1 MGLNNVNKITKI
13 LNFGANVLKESYAKD
28 GYRLDVRDGNY
39 SYKDNGYDPGENYD
53 ETQIHEIFERAGV
66 NSETVKNDKYI
77 VGFEIDKPN
86 LANLNKTLKLIDF
99 TKDIINSVNDK
110 GVVDYREINND
121 IDKSGFDI
129 HNSGD
134 YNFVY
139 HALYRSGFN
148 LQSYK
153 ENGVLKGFTTY
164 DPDRAEVFRTENGIK
179 AVVSNLKSKSDND
192 LLQKFS
198 FLEKSTIDS
207 KSKGDD
213 DYEY

>member
-28 GYRLDVRDGNY
+28 GYRLDVRDDNY